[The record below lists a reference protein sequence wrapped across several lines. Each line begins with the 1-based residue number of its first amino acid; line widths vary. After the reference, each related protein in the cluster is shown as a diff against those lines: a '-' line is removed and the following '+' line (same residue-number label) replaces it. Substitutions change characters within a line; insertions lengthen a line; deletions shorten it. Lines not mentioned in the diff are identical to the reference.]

1 MILMTEGLRAAAGGA
16 LRDLLARFTSGRL
29 SAIGSGALI
38 TALVQSSSATTL
50 TTIGF
55 VSAGFLTF
63 PQALGVIVGANLGT
77 TSTGWIV
84 ALLGLKLNVTV
95 VAFPLVGVGALLRLL
110 RKGKTANLGMA
121 LAGFGLIFVGID
133 ALQAGMVGLA
143 DELDPSRFPATR
155 VGGRLLLVGVGVV
168 MTVIM
173 QSSSAAVATTLTALH
188 SGAIDLPQAA
198 VLVIGQNVGTT
209 VTAALASIGASVP
222 ARRTALAHILFNAAA
237 GAMAFVGLPLFLMPI
252 EWMAQGP
259 AAGDPALLIAAFHTL
274 FNGVA
279 ALLLFPVMGPFAR
292 GVMHLIPDRR
302 GAGLDYLDHSVAGV
316 PAVALAAA
324 HRGVSDVMDGAF
336 QDLFRLLSPPPSGP
350 GARRWIPGRGGGGTG
365 VLGRDDPSLRGAE
378 ALDQIRSFLAR
389 VQTSQD
395 FPEEYRKH
403 IHLLHAMD
411 HLQRLEEALLEGEV
425 LLAGGGGV
433 PAAASEPLARAI
445 LRLLPLPRL
454 PQEEGGMPE
463 LPGEAAV
470 PDLETVSRSM
480 AQLRLEHRAGILSDT
495 ARGRLTPEEARREIE
510 ALLWLDRVAYHAW
523 RGYHHLT
530 SPKGED
536 TPRSAPTELREV

>member
-1 MILMTEGLRAAAGGA
+1 MTEGLRAAAGGA

-29 SAIGSGALI
+29 SAIGSGALV

-63 PQALGVIVGANLGT
+63 PQAMGVIVGANLGT

-143 DELDPSRFPATR
+143 DELDPSRFPATQW
-155 VGGRLLLVGVGVV
+155 GGRLLLVGVGVV
-168 MTVIM
+168 MTVVM

-188 SGAIDLPQAA
+188 SGAIDLTQAA

-222 ARRTALAHILFNAAA
+222 ARRTALAHILFNLAAA
-237 GAMAFVGLPLFLMPI
+237 AVALVGLPLFLMPI
-252 EWMAQGP
+252 GWMAQGP

-279 ALLLFPVMGPFAR
+279 ALLVFPVMGLFAR
-292 GVMHLIPDRR
+292 GVMHLIPERS
-302 GAGLDYLDHSVAGV
+302 GAGLDYLDRSVAGV

-324 HRGVSDVMDGAF
+324 HRGVAEVMDGAF
-336 QDLFRLLSPPPSGP
+336 RDLFRLLRPPAEAPRSRTRM
-350 GARRWIPGRGGGGTG
+350 ARKRAD
-365 VLGRDDPSLRGAE
+365 RDPLSQQEDPSLRGVE
-378 ALDQIRSFLAR
+378 ALDQIRAFLAH

-411 HLQRLEEALLEGEV
+411 HLQRLEEGLEEGKALLEERGEV
-425 LLAGGGGV
+425 
-433 PAAASEPLARAI
+433 PTAASEPLARAI

-470 PDLETVSRSM
+470 PDLETVSSSM
-480 AQLRLEHRAGILSDT
+480 AQLRQERRVGILSDT
-495 ARGRLTPEEARREIE
+495 ARGRITPEEARREIE

-523 RGYHHLT
+523 RGYHHLKAPMGGDM
-530 SPKGED
+530 SL
-536 TPRSAPTELREV
+536 TPPTALLER